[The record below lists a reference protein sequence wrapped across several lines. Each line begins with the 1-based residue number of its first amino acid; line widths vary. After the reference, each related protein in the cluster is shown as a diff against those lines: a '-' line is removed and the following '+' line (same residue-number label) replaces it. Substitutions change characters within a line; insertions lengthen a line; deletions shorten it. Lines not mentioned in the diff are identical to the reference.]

1 MGKPLSPPWRNNG
14 KLVPGWIKDENTWK
28 RQGVG
33 RYWKRRL
40 SKVRRR
46 AWRDTHKRGLAQIES
61 TVNWKDW

>member
-1 MGKPLSPPWRNNG
+1 MREAWRHNG
-14 KLVPGWIKDENTWK
+14 RLLPGWVGFTRVWNK
-28 RQGVG
+28 RGEG

-40 SKVRRR
+40 SKARRR